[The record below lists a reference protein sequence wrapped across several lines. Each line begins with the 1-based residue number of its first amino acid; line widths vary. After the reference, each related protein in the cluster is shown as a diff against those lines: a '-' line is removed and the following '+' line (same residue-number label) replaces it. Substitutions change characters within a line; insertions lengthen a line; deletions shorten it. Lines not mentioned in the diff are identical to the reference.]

1 MYQWIHTDVE
11 QAKLAQQARHA
22 ETNGSINPVEFGVGV
37 QYLQETGLGD
47 ERRIAS
53 GSRRIRFV

>member
-1 MYQWIHTDVE
+1 MHQRIHTDVA
-11 QAKLAQQARHA
+11 QSKLTQHARHA

-37 QYLQETGLGD
+37 QHLQETGLGD

-53 GSRRIRFV
+53 ESRRIRFV